1 MWSHNPIIGFD
12 TETTG
17 VDPTEARLVTASV
30 VVVDADQITKHY
42 WLADP
47 EVEIP
52 LSAQNVH
59 GISTEKARREGR
71 PIREVLS
78 ELAELLHVHMQ
89 QKHAIV
95 AFNASY
101 DLTLVESELSRHGLP
116 TLEER
121 LGHPISP
128 VVDPFILDK
137 TLDRWRRGKRTLE
150 LVAQH
155 YGVWDDDSFHNAEAD
170 VLVTLRVLGAI
181 LRKFP
186 DAASLSLDELMA
198 RQLETYTETAN
209 YFAKKAAERGKS
221 YTQPVGWPV
230 AK

>member
-1 MWSHNPIIGFD
+1 MWSHNPIVGFD

-30 VVVDADQITKHY
+30 VIVDDERITKHY

-47 EVEIP
+47 GVEIP
-52 LSAQNVH
+52 LNAQNVH
-59 GISTEKARREGR
+59 GISTEKAQREGR
-71 PIREVLS
+71 PVREVLS
-78 ELAELLHVHMQ
+78 ELAELLHHHLQ
-89 QKHAIV
+89 QNHAIV

-101 DLTLVESELSRHGLP
+101 DLTLIETELARHGLP

-121 LGHPISP
+121 LERPLSP

-137 TLDRWRRGKRTLE
+137 TLDRWRKGKRTLE

-170 VLVTLRVLGAI
+170 VLVTLRVLGAM

-186 DAASLSLDELMA
+186 DTAAWSHEELM
-198 RQLETYTETAN
+198 RKQSETYIESAN
-209 YFAKKAAERGKS
+209 YFAKKATERGRP
-221 YTQPVGWPV
+221 YTQPVGWPI